1 MIKRIKVSSRG
12 FTLIELLV
20 VIGIIAVLAALLLP
34 ALAAAKEKANRASCL
49 NNIKQQTV
57 GANIYATDYNDY
69 WPPVWLGGAN
79 HYYQQVAAEHYA
91 RYIYTDPAGVASNK
105 VPSTITVNQAF
116 QNLGFLYPLK
126 LAGDGGV
133 YFCPSYNAKPRSF
146 LGAQEYSPL
155 LTTDAANAFY
165 VTGAGDVRSSYCW
178 NCWASLTGNNIRL
191 YQKLSDVKGGVKCM
205 LNEFFIPG
213 GTQASPA
220 IDPATCAHDRYRM
233 LDVGYSDF
241 SVQSIKITGQMMTDS
256 WVSTPSSNLV
266 WGQADNTPDTLG
278 AFLLDIEAAH

>member
-1 MIKRIKVSSRG
+1 MIKRTNTSFRG

-20 VIGIIAVLAALLLP
+20 VIGIIAILAAMLLP

-49 NNIKQQTV
+49 NNIKQQTL
-57 GANIYATDYNDY
+57 GANIYATDSNDY
-69 WPPVWLGGAN
+69 WPPVYLAAHAYNQVGG
-79 HYYQQVAAEHYA
+79 EHYA
-91 RYIYTDPAGVASNK
+91 RYIYTDPAGQAGVK
-105 VPSTITVNQAF
+105 VPGSITVNQAF
-116 QNLGFLYPLK
+116 QNLGFLYPMK

-133 YFCPSYNAKPRSF
+133 YFCPSYTAKNGSY

-155 LTTDAANAFY
+155 LTTDAANAY
-165 VTGAGDVRSSYCW
+165 YGAGAGDVRSSYCW
-178 NCWASLTGNNIRL
+178 NCCAGLTGSNIRR
-191 YQKLSDVKGGVKCM
+191 YQKLSDVKGGVKCL
-205 LNEFFIPG
+205 LNEFFVPRG
-213 GTQASPA
+213 NAASPT

-256 WVSTPSSNLV
+256 WVATPSSNLV

-278 AFLLDIEAAH
+278 AFLQDIEAAH